1 MGFIKSFGYAAR
13 GVWYCIRHERN
24 FRIHLGI
31 AAYVLAFAPYFSLS
45 RAEWAVLAVLMAL
58 VLCAEAVNTAVE
70 RTVDLASTER
80 QPRARAAKDAAAGA
94 VLLCA
99 LAAALVGGCVSAGRS
114 TWRPMS
120 AAASVGAVMAALL
133 VVAGLAAPE
142 PPDWAGQGGALVLCA
157 LGGGVLAGFLA
168 ARQARK
174 KRRH

>member
-99 LAAALVGGCVSAGRS
+99 LAAALVGILLSPVPISGGRS
-114 TWRPMS
+114 SRTFSRSPIKI
-120 AAASVGAVMAALL
+120 ALL
-133 VVAGLAAPE
+133 VLSVPLVL
-142 PPDWAGQGGALVLCA
+142 WFILRGGARDKL
-157 LGGGVLAGFLA
+157 
-168 ARQARK
+168 
-174 KRRH
+174 

>member
-80 QPRARAAKDAAAGA
+80 QPRARAAKDAAAGPSCFA
-94 VLLCA
+94 PGWH
-99 LAAALVGGCVSAGRS
+99 LVGILLFARPDI
-114 TWRPMS
+114 WRQILADFLAQPYKI
-120 AAASVGAVMAALL
+120 ALL
-133 VVAGLAAPE
+133 VLSVPLVL
-142 PPDWAGQGGALVLCA
+142 WFILRGGARDKL
-157 LGGGVLAGFLA
+157 
-168 ARQARK
+168 
-174 KRRH
+174 

>member
-80 QPRARAAKDAAAGA
+80 QPRARACK
-94 VLLCA
+94 
-99 LAAALVGGCVSAGRS
+99 GCPRRGPSCFAPWRQPWWESCFSPVPISGGRS
-114 TWRPMS
+114 SRTFSRSPIKSRCWSSPSPWCCGLSS
-120 AAASVGAVMAALL
+120 AAAPGTSSE
-133 VVAGLAAPE
+133 GLR
-142 PPDWAGQGGALVLCA
+142 
-157 LGGGVLAGFLA
+157 GFRWLP
-168 ARQARK
+168 
-174 KRRH
+174 

>member
-31 AAYVLAFAPYFSLS
+31 AAYVLAFAPYFYLS

-99 LAAALVGGCVSAGRS
+99 LAAALVGILLFARPDI
-114 TWRPMS
+114 WRQILADFLAQPYKI
-120 AAASVGAVMAALL
+120 ALL
-133 VVAGLAAPE
+133 VLSVPLVL
-142 PPDWAGQGGALVLCA
+142 WFILRGGARDKL
-157 LGGGVLAGFLA
+157 
-168 ARQARK
+168 
-174 KRRH
+174 

>member
-45 RAEWAVLAVLMAL
+45 RAEWAVLAVLTAL

-99 LAAALVGGCVSAGRS
+99 LAAALVGILLFARPDI
-114 TWRPMS
+114 WRQILADFLAQPYKI
-120 AAASVGAVMAALL
+120 ALL
-133 VVAGLAAPE
+133 VLSVPLVL
-142 PPDWAGQGGALVLCA
+142 WFILRGGARDKL
-157 LGGGVLAGFLA
+157 
-168 ARQARK
+168 
-174 KRRH
+174 

>member
-24 FRIHLGI
+24 FRIHLVI
-31 AAYVLAFAPYFSLS
+31 AADVLACAPCFSLS

-99 LAAALVGGCVSAGRS
+99 LAAALVGILLFARPDI
-114 TWRPMS
+114 WRQILADFLAQPYKI
-120 AAASVGAVMAALL
+120 ALL
-133 VVAGLAAPE
+133 VLSVPLVL
-142 PPDWAGQGGALVLCA
+142 WFILRGGARDKL
-157 LGGGVLAGFLA
+157 
-168 ARQARK
+168 
-174 KRRH
+174 

>member
-31 AAYVLAFAPYFSLS
+31 AAYVLAFAPYLSLS

-99 LAAALVGGCVSAGRS
+99 LAAALVGILLFARPDI
-114 TWRPMS
+114 WRQILADFLAQPYKI
-120 AAASVGAVMAALL
+120 ALL
-133 VVAGLAAPE
+133 VLSVPLVL
-142 PPDWAGQGGALVLCA
+142 WFILRGGARDKL
-157 LGGGVLAGFLA
+157 
-168 ARQARK
+168 
-174 KRRH
+174 

>member
-45 RAEWAVLAVLMAL
+45 RAEGAVLAVLMAL

-99 LAAALVGGCVSAGRS
+99 LAAALVGILLFARPDI
-114 TWRPMS
+114 WRQILADFLAQPYKI
-120 AAASVGAVMAALL
+120 ALL
-133 VVAGLAAPE
+133 VLSVPLVL
-142 PPDWAGQGGALVLCA
+142 WFILRGGARDKL
-157 LGGGVLAGFLA
+157 
-168 ARQARK
+168 
-174 KRRH
+174 

>member
-45 RAEWAVLAVLMAL
+45 RALAVLMAL

-99 LAAALVGGCVSAGRS
+99 LAAALVGILLFARPDI
-114 TWRPMS
+114 WRQILADFLAQPYKI
-120 AAASVGAVMAALL
+120 ALL
-133 VVAGLAAPE
+133 VLSVPLVL
-142 PPDWAGQGGALVLCA
+142 WFILRGGARDKL
-157 LGGGVLAGFLA
+157 
-168 ARQARK
+168 
-174 KRRH
+174 

>member
-1 MGFIKSFGYAAR
+1 MGFIKSFGYAAI

-99 LAAALVGGCVSAGRS
+99 LAAALVGILLFARPDI
-114 TWRPMS
+114 WRQILADFLAQPYKI
-120 AAASVGAVMAALL
+120 ALL
-133 VVAGLAAPE
+133 VLSVPLVL
-142 PPDWAGQGGALVLCA
+142 WFILRGGARDKL
-157 LGGGVLAGFLA
+157 
-168 ARQARK
+168 
-174 KRRH
+174 